1 MHLAMSGTRNSG
13 ISTGAA
19 TRRLWRRVQK
29 CPKVPRY
36 CFFCEGVYFLART
49 RVGTAAARCVCVW
62 IVGGSGPSG
71 PGRAIFSSLYQFYIG
86 FRYSLVLKNQ
96 VPVVIY
102 GIHGAW
108 IYTTPYVPVP
118 QILDL
123 PDLPDLPGTVNL
135 GSIPNL
141 RSTGNLLCEL

>member
-1 MHLAMSGTRNSG
+1 MHLTLSGTRNSG

-49 RVGTAAARCVCVW
+49 RVGTAAARCVSVW
-62 IVGGSGPSG
+62 IVGG
-71 PGRAIFSSLYQFYIG
+71 RNCSSLYQFYIG

-108 IYTTPYVPVP
+108 IYSTPYVPVP

-123 PDLPDLPGTVNL
+123 PDLPDLPGRVNL

>member
-1 MHLAMSGTRNSG
+1 M
-13 ISTGAA
+13 
-19 TRRLWRRVQK
+19 
-29 CPKVPRY
+29 
-36 CFFCEGVYFLART
+36 FLF
-49 RVGTAAARCVCVW
+49 
-62 IVGGSGPSG
+62 GSWAG
-71 PGRAIFSSLYQFYIG
+71 PGRLGPDGRNFSNLYQFCIG

-108 IYTTPYVPVP
+108 IYSTPYVPVP

-141 RSTGNLLCEL
+141 RSTSNLLVSSDREVPLY

>member
-1 MHLAMSGTRNSG
+1 MFWLDPG
-13 ISTGAA
+13 
-19 TRRLWRRVQK
+19 RV
-29 CPKVPRY
+29 RA
-36 CFFCEGVYFLART
+36 FWART
-49 RVGTAAARCVCVW
+49 VE
-62 IVGGSGPSG
+62 
-71 PGRAIFSSLYQFYIG
+71 IFSSLYQFYIG

-108 IYTTPYVPVP
+108 IYSTPYVPVP

-123 PDLPDLPGTVNL
+123 PDLPDLPGRVNL

>member
-1 MHLAMSGTRNSG
+1 MVL
-13 ISTGAA
+13 
-19 TRRLWRRVQK
+19 
-29 CPKVPRY
+29 
-36 CFFCEGVYFLART
+36 
-49 RVGTAAARCVCVW
+49 
-62 IVGGSGPSG
+62 GPD
-71 PGRAIFSSLYQFYIG
+71 GRKFSSLYQFCIG

-108 IYTTPYVPVP
+108 IYSTPYVPVP